1 MTKTIDDVVGANCV
15 TDFVSSSRARARAAV
30 AAVAAVAA
38 GRNRHPIS
46 FLGRESVC
54 QLPIKKRTADYDAT
68 RRAVSECGRA
78 ASERALAA

>member
-1 MTKTIDDVVGANCV
+1 MPKTIDDVVGANCV
-15 TDFVSSSRARARAAV
+15 KDFVSSSRPRATV

-54 QLPIKKRTADYDAT
+54 QLPIKKRTADYDASNAA
-68 RRAVSECGRA
+68 RSE
-78 ASERALAA
+78 